1 MADATTPSTVTKI
14 LTGLDIAA
22 GALVASGQL
31 PGWASQALGAVC
43 LVLTYLGY
51 GNTKQQLAT
60 LGKAAVV
67 ALTWLLPVI
76 AVAGMSCATIKPAL
90 VTAGGAFVACG
101 EADASSLFAQVGQ
114 IIATNAA
121 NLEASLTALAAT
133 VGRDAVKCAIAAL
146 DALTKP
152 STSVT
157 AEVARASG
165 LTRAN
170 AWAANK

>member
-1 MADATTPSTVTKI
+1 MADATTPTTLKKI
-14 LTGLDIAA
+14 LTALDIAA
-22 GALVASGQL
+22 AALLASGQF
-31 PGWASQALGAVC
+31 PGVPTQVLGVVC
-43 LVLTYLGY
+43 AVLTVLGY

-60 LGKAAVV
+60 LGKAAVMM
-67 ALTWLLPVI
+67 LTFLLPAI
-76 AVAGMSCATIKPAL
+76 AVVSMSCATIKPAL